1 MRFFKIQSE
10 NDPVFQKILSLYN
23 ESFPENERKELRY
36 LLKPNQSIGSI
47 FALFENEEFI
57 GFFCILD
64 VFDLSHIIY
73 LSIMQDKR
81 NQGLGEKALNDF
93 CALKKDMRVIV
104 DIETET
110 ETAHDNPVRR
120 KRKEFYLRNGFSETE
135 VRYLWHGDAFE
146 ILSKGGNVTK
156 TEFSAFW
163 EEIER
168 VDADLLY

>member
-57 GFFCILD
+57 GFLCILD

-81 NQGLGEKALNDF
+81 NKGLGAKALTISVR
-93 CALKKDMRVIV
+93 LKKACASSW
-104 DIETET
+104 TSK
-110 ETAHDNPVRR
+110 PKR
-120 KRKEFYLRNGFSETE
+120 KRLMTIPFAERERNS
-135 VRYLWHGDAFE
+135 
-146 ILSKGGNVTK
+146 I
-156 TEFSAFW
+156 
-163 EEIER
+163 
-168 VDADLLY
+168 